1 MCRYSRGCWTGG
13 CYDHVICV
21 DDGLI
26 RVAPRRLRCLDVNK
40 QTNKRVEHLF
50 EGVHRLL
57 FTLYSISF
65 SCTLPISY
73 YVSVLPSPRSLVV
86 PTLPTPHLVCQHTT
100 LELIIAPSSSTL
112 ARRKNNNHERLDS
125 TLHASTRR
133 PRQSFPT
140 ETSDTRSFSNSTQG
154 SLFPATT
161 TTTTTTTIPRHG
173 IPTDLDQHGRH
184 VVRYAFPHPRL

>member
-1 MCRYSRGCWTGG
+1 MST
-13 CYDHVICV
+13 
-21 DDGLI
+21 
-26 RVAPRRLRCLDVNK
+26 NK
-40 QTNKRVEHLF
+40 QTNELNIYSRVFIVYYSTTLDS
-50 EGVHRLL
+50 
-57 FTLYSISF
+57 LYSHSLSF

-73 YVSVLPSPRSLVV
+73 YVSVLPSTRSLVV
-86 PTLPTPHLVCQHTT
+86 PTLPTPHLVCQYTT
-100 LELIIAPSSSTL
+100 LELIIAPSSPTL
-112 ARRKNNNHERLDS
+112 ARRKNNNYERLDP

-161 TTTTTTTIPRHG
+161 TITTTIPRYG
-173 IPTDLDQHGRH
+173 ISTDLDQHGRH